1 MTKTIKREEDRV
13 SLNDTDERNKHWNPQ
28 RSKKKKMSRKQLST
42 TKINI
47 AENTLIQRFPWAY
60 QTSTELVN
68 IEELPVLWRE
78 ISCSS
83 VTSE

>member
-1 MTKTIKREEDRV
+1 
-13 SLNDTDERNKHWNPQ
+13 
-28 RSKKKKMSRKQLST
+28 MSRKQLST

-83 VTSE
+83 VTSEWGGILQSDQKDEHLTRRNPHFPMLFQVWIDC